1 MKKTVVCPN
10 GPKAAGPYSVGM
22 QAGNFLYV
30 SGQIPMTPEGEL
42 VIGDVQ
48 EQTRQVMENI
58 KAIVEAA
65 GYTMADI
72 VKANVYATSIADF
85 PKINEI
91 YARYFDKE
99 PPARAFVEVSALALG
114 VPVEIEAIAYKE

>member
-1 MKKTVVCPN
+1 MKKAVVCPN

>member
-1 MKKTVVCPN
+1 MKKAVICPN

-72 VKANVYATSIADF
+72 VKANVYATSIGDF

-91 YARYFDKE
+91 YAQYFGKE